1 MKGIILRV
9 DYSDN
14 VDIFYN
20 QLYVH
25 PVSKPFSY
33 GFINGAEIGYLYSP
47 FSSTDGYNNSVVTTT
62 ISNNQFIFYCS
73 DIGDTLKNLWYMY
86 IK

>member
-1 MKGIILRV
+1 MLRV

-33 GFINGAEIGYLYSP
+33 GFINGAEIGYLGFP
-47 FSSTDGYNNSVVTTT
+47 FSNTDGVSSGGLTTT
-62 ISNNQFIFYCS
+62 ILDNQFIFYCA